1 MGLLLFAVAWVEFHR
16 TAPGN
21 TRFIHDLLALSVAVA
36 FMFFMTGYLLTTVIF
51 RAVWNGRKLWSYS
64 VISAA
69 LFLIHFRNPK
79 SRSGRG
85 FRSAGKNA
93 DSSGRALH
101 CLRLHPWWKLVA
113 VESTCAG
120 SCREL
125 LMRALAR
132 AQHNPDLP
140 RHPLRH
146 LPQHIL
152 RLRQKRKL
160 IHRAS
165 EPMVHPRHKHMRHI
179 NPRLLQPPR
188 ISLPLIP

>member
-1 MGLLLFAVAWVEFHR
+1 MRNAPIPGRYSAIVTLRRIAIWLIETSCEALLMGLLLFAVAWVEFHR

-93 DSSGRALH
+93 DS
-101 CLRLHPWWKLVA
+101 
-113 VESTCAG
+113 
-120 SCREL
+120 
-125 LMRALAR
+125 
-132 AQHNPDLP
+132 
-140 RHPLRH
+140 
-146 LPQHIL
+146 
-152 RLRQKRKL
+152 
-160 IHRAS
+160 
-165 EPMVHPRHKHMRHI
+165 
-179 NPRLLQPPR
+179 
-188 ISLPLIP
+188 